1 MKRDGCLTILSGL
14 KPIRGGYV
22 CGANVTK
29 DLTSCTLNTR
39 YKDMDEMSDILTL
52 AHYPKTVVLLNYEI

>member
-1 MKRDGCLTILSGL
+1 MKRDHRLTILSET
-14 KPIRGGYV
+14 KQVKGGWE

-39 YKDMDEMSDILTL
+39 YEDLGEVSDILTL
-52 AHYPKTVVLLNYEI
+52 AHFPKTVVLLNYEI

>member
-1 MKRDGCLTILSGL
+1 MIRDHRLTILSEF
-14 KPIRGGYV
+14 KQVRGGWE

-39 YKDMDEMSDILTL
+39 YEDLSEISDILTL

>member
-1 MKRDGCLTILSGL
+1 M
-14 KPIRGGYV
+14 

>member
-1 MKRDGCLTILSGL
+1 MKMGHRLTILSES
-14 KPIRGGYV
+14 KQVRGGWE

-39 YKDMDEMSDILTL
+39 YEDLGETHILTL
-52 AHYPKTVVLLNYEI
+52 AHFPKTVVLLCYKI